1 MLTAHRCDVDITY
14 DPPRF
19 KTCADLAELRR
30 PPPQRHT
37 RFRGMHRLYAG
48 CDLMVATTPADLDT
62 GLHLLEVSTHLAW
75 SCLLYGDHMHVPCR
89 ALPSSARL

>member
-1 MLTAHRCDVDITY
+1 MPPVHRCGVDITY

-19 KTCADLAELRR
+19 RTAADLAELRR
-30 PPPQRHT
+30 PPPQPHA

-62 GLHLLEVSTHLAW
+62 GLHLLEVRLKLECNCLAFQNTK
-75 SCLLYGDHMHVPCR
+75 SH
-89 ALPSSARL
+89 S